1 MKVAVTGAS
10 GFIGSAT
17 VRTLRADG
25 HDVVRLVRRTPE
37 ATDEVRWDPASRTVD
52 LDGLRGVDA
61 IVHLAG
67 AGVGDKRWT
76 PAYKEEIRR
85 SRVDGTAAIAA
96 ACVALDPA
104 PRVLLSGSA
113 TGFYGDTGETAVDET
128 APGGTGFL
136 GDVVREW
143 EAAAA
148 PAIGAGVR
156 VAHLRTGIVLSG
168 RGGTLGGTVRP
179 LGIPV
184 RLLTLFR
191 SGLAG
196 PLGSGRQWV
205 SWISLDDELAA
216 IRFLLDTELAGPVN
230 LTSPQPI
237 RNKDWVSAIGRSVN
251 RPAALPVPG
260 FALKVALGEFSH
272 DVLGSQRVLPRRLE
286 EAGFDFA
293 HTDIDSALAAVI

>member
-17 VRTLRADG
+17 VRTLAADG
-25 HDVVRLVRRTPE
+25 HEVVRLVRRTPS
-37 ATDEVRWDPASRTVD
+37 AADEVRWDPAERTVD

-61 IVHLAG
+61 VVHLAG

-76 PAYKEEIRR
+76 SAYKEEIRS

-96 ACVALDPA
+96 ACAALDPK

-113 TGFYGDTGETAVDET
+113 IGFYGDTGETAVDES
-128 APGGTGFL
+128 APAGTGFL
-136 GDVVREW
+136 ADVVREW
-143 EAAAA
+143 EAQTA
-148 PAIGAGVR
+148 PAEDAGVR
-156 VAHLRTGIVLSG
+156 VTHLRTGVVLSG
-168 RGGTLGGTVRP
+168 RGGTLGGTIHP
-179 LGIPV
+179 LGVPI

-216 IRFLLDTELAGPVN
+216 IRFLLDVEVTGPVN
-230 LTSPQPI
+230 LTAPQPV
-237 RNKDWVSAIGRSVN
+237 RNRDWIHAIGRAVH

-260 FALKVALGEFSH
+260 FALKLALGEFSR

-286 EAGFDFA
+286 TAGFDFA
-293 HTDIDSALAAVI
+293 HADIDTALAAVI